1 VLKRFRDKNFLVV
14 KELQTEL
21 MPDYEAA
28 KVMTEIELL
37 NKLKTEGTGYVV
49 NYEDAFVEGTCV
61 NIVQEYCEKG
71 DLSALINRRRHR
83 TPA

>member
-1 VLKRFRDKNFLVV
+1 MI

-37 NKLKTEGTGYVV
+37 NKLKTESSYVV
-49 NYEDAFVEGTCV
+49 NYEDAFVDGTCV
-61 NIVQEYCEKG
+61 NIVQECCEKG

-83 TPA
+83 NPA